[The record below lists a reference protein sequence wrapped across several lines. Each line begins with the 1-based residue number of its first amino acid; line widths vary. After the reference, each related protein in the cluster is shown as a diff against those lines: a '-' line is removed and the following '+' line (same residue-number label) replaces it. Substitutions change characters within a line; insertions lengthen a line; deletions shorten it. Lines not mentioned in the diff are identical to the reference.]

1 MKTDWSYEF
10 AYKGLTSEKGFAKY
24 KNWPSYTGSAK
35 KIEIAQ
41 LTQMEKIDAI

>member
-1 MKTDWSYEF
+1 MKTDWSYYEF

-35 KIEIAQ
+35 KIE
-41 LTQMEKIDAI
+41 MEKIDAI